1 MYIRPMR
8 IALIDNEDSF
18 TYNILNI
25 LRQMDGITT
34 TILLSSQLNISDLQ
48 IFDNIIISPGPGL
61 PGEFPVLSE
70 ILTAYQKK
78 KSILGICLGH
88 QAICSFY
95 GAQLLNLP
103 AVQHGQ
109 SQEISIINKCKIFTD
124 VPNKFNVGLYH
135 SWIAD
140 RNNFPDELE
149 ISSVSGQKYIMS
161 VSHRKY
167 DVHGVQFHPESYLC
181 EHGQQIIRN
190 FIY

>member
-1 MYIRPMR
+1 MR

-18 TYNILNI
+18 SYNILNI

-34 TILLSSQLNISDLQ
+34 TVFLSSQLNIFEIQ
-48 IFDNIIISPGPGL
+48 AFDKIIISPGPGL
-61 PGEFPVLSE
+61 PKDFPVLSD
-70 ILTAYQKK
+70 IIGAYQKK

-95 GAQLLNLP
+95 GAKLQNLP

-109 SQEISIINKCKIFTD
+109 SQKISVINKSKIFTD

-135 SWIAD
+135 SWIVE
-140 RNNFPDELE
+140 RNIFPDELE
-149 ISSVSGQKYIMS
+149 ITSLSPKKLIMS
-161 VSHRKY
+161 VSHKIY

-181 EHGQQIIRN
+181 ENGRQIIRN
-190 FIY
+190 FIN